1 MDEPTLI
8 IFSVILAYILD
19 LILGDPTNLP
29 HPIVGF
35 GKIIHISDKK
45 LNKNGKLRLKG
56 AFVALSLCI
65 ATYLCFW
72 FLIECSKNINHLIFL
87 VLNTLF
93 LFYGIANK
101 TLIKEGKNVFNSLKT
116 GGIEQGR
123 KQLSRVVGRDTSK
136 LSENQIKTAVLET
149 LSENLSDGVV
159 APLFYYLLGGIP
171 AMMTYKMINTLDSM
185 IGYKNEKYLRFGWFS
200 ARLDDFA
207 NLIPARITAF
217 LMALVSFSIRS
228 FIFMIKYG
236 NAHSSPNSG
245 YPESALAGILNCRF
259 GGPNTYNGITV
270 YKDYIGINQRD
281 INKQD
286 LNKTVRINHSVC
298 LIMIILICLKVYL
311 FW

>member
-1 MDEPTLI
+1 MDRTTLI
-8 IFSVILAYILD
+8 IFSIIIAYLLD
-19 LILGDPTNLP
+19 LFLGDPINIP

-65 ATYLCFW
+65 ATYLSFW
-72 FLIECSKNINHLIFL
+72 FIMECSKKIHFFAFLI
-87 VLNTLF
+87 LNAIF

-101 TLIKEGKNVFNSLKT
+101 TLIKEGKNVFHSLKT
-116 GGIEQGR
+116 GGIDQGR
-123 KQLSRVVGRDTSK
+123 KQLSRIVGRDTSK

-185 IGYKNEKYLRFGWFS
+185 IGYKTEKYLKFGWFA
-200 ARLDDFA
+200 ARLDDVA
-207 NLIPARITAF
+207 NLIPARLTAF
-217 LMALVSFSIRS
+217 IMALVSLSIRS
-228 FIFMIKYG
+228 FKFILKYG
-236 NAHSSPNSG
+236 KAHSSPNSG

-259 GGPNTYNGITV
+259 GGPNIYDGNTV
-270 YKDYIGINQRD
+270 SKPYIGINQRD
-281 INKQD
+281 IIQQD
-286 LNKTVRINHSVC
+286 LNKTVRINHAVC
-298 LIMIILICLKVYL
+298 LIMIILICLKVYY
-311 FW
+311 